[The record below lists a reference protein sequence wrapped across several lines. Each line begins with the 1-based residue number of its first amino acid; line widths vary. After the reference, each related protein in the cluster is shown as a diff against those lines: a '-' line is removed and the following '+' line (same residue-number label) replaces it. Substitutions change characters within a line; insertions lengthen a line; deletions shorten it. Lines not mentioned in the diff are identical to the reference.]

1 MIYMRSNCRR
11 QETDMINQPPVDKLI
26 EQLGTDGQP
35 ASRYCLCV
43 VASKRA
49 RQILEQSSMR
59 TGNET
64 IKELAVASREI
75 AEGKVKCVKD

>member
-1 MIYMRSNCRR
+1 
-11 QETDMINQPPVDKLI
+11 MINQPSVDVLI

-49 RQILEQSSMR
+49 RQILEQHAAQGPR
-59 TGNET
+59 PDEYL
-64 IKELAVASREI
+64 KEISVACQEI
-75 AEGKVKCVKD
+75 ADGKVKCAKD